1 MTLKLNY
8 TAERNP
14 VISIE
19 FEGNIT
25 NKILCIGDPHL
36 GRRFITGVPSHR
48 LYEREETQYAELD
61 RLLNPSD
68 PLIDHIVIMGD
79 LFDRFVVSP
88 TTVLRAVE
96 LLRKA
101 SEANSHIEY
110 FVIPGNHDMTKDTT
124 KKSSYQL
131 FYEVFSYDWSIL
143 EVNRNVAFN
152 TPMSHF
158 IYPDFNGNP
167 NVYVG
172 LYFEAYNA
180 FRLIDYN
187 MAISDHYSEAPL
199 KIAFGH
205 WDSVDIISSGYLPS
219 ADLLADSDL
228 VVSGHEHTYKQT
240 FYPSHPNTP
249 VLFTGSLQPY
259 SHAEDPDKKIY
270 VTVKSEDLDN
280 YDLSKD
286 FKYKCLRI
294 ECTPSFALIEA
305 VDCYSL
311 AYKVIVPDAVV
322 SSTTDESD
330 VIQSYSERLSTW
342 LAEQDLEDSVRTDLE
357 NILTTKEYLD

>member
-1 MTLKLNY
+1 MTLEVSYNV
-8 TAERNP
+8 ERNP
-14 VISIE
+14 IIDIKVN
-19 FEGNIT
+19 GKIT

-48 LYEREETQYAELD
+48 LYEREETQYAELE

-88 TTVLRAVE
+88 TVVLRAIE
-96 LLRKA
+96 LLKAA

-131 FYEVFSYDWSIL
+131 FYEVFCFDKAIP
-143 EVNRNVAFN
+143 EVNRNVSFN
-152 TPMSHF
+152 TSMLHY
-158 IYPDFNGNP
+158 IYPDYVGNP
-167 NVYVG
+167 DLWVG

-180 FRLIDYN
+180 FKLAEYE
-187 MAISDHYSEAPL
+187 MEISDHYARSPK
-199 KIAFGH
+199 KISFGH
-205 WDSVDIISSGYLPS
+205 WDSVDIIGAGYTPS
-219 ADLLADSDL
+219 AELLKASDL
-228 VVSGHEHTYKQT
+228 VVSGHEHTYKES
-240 FYPSHPNTP
+240 FYPTHPDTP

-259 SHAEDPDKKIY
+259 SHAEDPDKEKY
-270 VTVKSEDLDN
+270 MTVKAEDLSN

-294 ECTPSFALIEA
+294 ECTPSFAPTEAIE
-305 VDCYSL
+305 CLSL
-311 AYKVIVPDAVV
+311 SFKVIVPE
-322 SSTTDESD
+322 TTQTASNEKPEETE
-330 VIQSYSERLSTW
+330 SYSDRLTTW
-342 LAEQDLEDSVRTDLE
+342 LKAQDVTTEVRTELE
-357 NILTTKEYLD
+357 QILSSKEYLD

>member
-19 FEGNIT
+19 FEDKIT

-61 RLLNPSD
+61 RLLNPTD

-88 TTVLRAVE
+88 TTVLRAIE
-96 LLRKA
+96 LLKKA

-131 FYEVFSYDWSIL
+131 FYEVFHMDNAIP
-143 EVNRNVAFN
+143 EINRNVSFN
-152 TPMSHF
+152 NSMMHF
-158 IYPDFNGNP
+158 IRPDYANHP
-167 NVYVG
+167 DICVG
-172 LYFEAYNA
+172 LYFEAYDA
-180 FRLIDYN
+180 FKNSEYN
-187 MAISDHYSEAPL
+187 MEISDNYSKATK
-199 KIAFGH
+199 KISFGH

-219 ADLLADSDL
+219 AELLADSDL
-228 VVSGHEHTYKQT
+228 VVSGHEHTYKQV

-270 VTVKSEDLDN
+270 VTVKAADLDN
-280 YDLSKD
+280 YDLAKD

-294 ECTPSFALIEA
+294 ECTPSFALTEA

-311 AYKVIVPDAVV
+311 AYKVIIPDVV
-322 SSTTDESD
+322 ATSSTSTTAT
-330 VIQSYSERLSTW
+330 IQNYADQLSTW
-342 LAEQDLEDSVRTDLE
+342 LTAQTLPDDLRAELET
-357 NILTTKEYLD
+357 ILTTKEYLD

>member
-19 FEGNIT
+19 FEGKIT

-68 PLIDHIVIMGD
+68 PLIDNIVIMGD

-96 LLRKA
+96 LLKKA
-101 SEANSHIEY
+101 SDTNPHIEY

-131 FYEVFSYDWSIL
+131 FYEVFSLDWSIP
-143 EVNRNVAFN
+143 EINRNVSFHSS
-152 TPMSHF
+152 MSHI

-167 NVYVG
+167 DIWVG

-180 FRLIDYN
+180 FRVSDYN
-187 MAISDHYSEAPL
+187 MEISERYSKSSK
-199 KIAFGH
+199 KISFGH

-219 ADLLADSDL
+219 AELLADSDL

-270 VTVKSEDLDN
+270 ITIKAEDLDN

-294 ECTPSFALIEA
+294 ECTPSFALTEA
-305 VDCYSL
+305 VECYSL
-311 AYKVIVPDAVV
+311 AYKVITPDVV
-322 SSTTDESD
+322 ASSSTSVADT
-330 VIQSYSERLSTW
+330 IQSYSEQLSSW
-342 LAEQDLEDSVRTDLE
+342 LEEQDLDPTLKTELE
-357 NILTTKEYLD
+357 NLLTTKEYLD

>member
-131 FYEVFSYDWSIL
+131 FYEVFSHDWSIP
-143 EVNRNVAFN
+143 EINRNVAFH
-152 TPMSHF
+152 TSMSH
-158 IYPDFNGNP
+158 ILYPDFNGNP
-167 NVYVG
+167 DIYVG
-172 LYFEAYNA
+172 LYFESYNA
-180 FRLIDYN
+180 FRLSDYN
-187 MAISDHYSEAPL
+187 MEISDRYAGASK
-199 KIAFGH
+199 KISFGH

-270 VTVKSEDLDN
+270 VTVKSENLDN

-294 ECTPSFALIEA
+294 ECTPSFALTEA

>member
-19 FEGNIT
+19 FEGKIT

-68 PLIDHIVIMGD
+68 PLIDNIVIMGD
-79 LFDRFVVSP
+79 LFDRFVVTP

-96 LLRKA
+96 LLKKA
-101 SEANSHIEY
+101 SDTNPHIEY

-131 FYEVFSYDWSIL
+131 FYEVFSLDWSIP
-143 EVNRNVAFN
+143 EINRNVSFHSS
-152 TPMSHF
+152 MSHI

-167 NVYVG
+167 DIWVG

-180 FRLIDYN
+180 FRVSDYN
-187 MAISDHYSEAPL
+187 MEISERYSKSSK
-199 KIAFGH
+199 KISFGH

-219 ADLLADSDL
+219 ADLLEDSDL

-270 VTVKSEDLDN
+270 TTIKAEDLDN

-286 FKYKCLRI
+286 FKYKCLRV
-294 ECTPSFALIEA
+294 ECTPSFALTEP
-305 VDCYSL
+305 VECYSL
-311 AYKVIVPDAVV
+311 AYKVITPDVV
-322 SSTTDESD
+322 ANSSTSVADT
-330 VIQSYSERLSTW
+330 IQSYSEQLSSW
-342 LAEQDLEDSVRTDLE
+342 LEEQDLDPTLKTELE
-357 NILTTKEYLD
+357 NLLTTREYLD